1 MADKIATDQ
10 SNFDD
15 TTSELNRTEFIVR
28 QVLNRMAT
36 ATLVQVVAVDTDTVD
51 IRPMIAQIDG
61 AGNAIAHGTIH
72 NVPVFTLRAGNSAV
86 IATPVVGDIGL
97 AIFCHND
104 ISSAKKNKKPSN
116 PGSRRRFD
124 WADAL
129 YLGGFFGAAP
139 TSFVKFE
146 PGGGITIQSD
156 QPVTIRASQI
166 YANGHLTVQGDLE
179 VTGASMFQ
187 GKTFS
192 NHIHSGVASGA
203 GNSGPP
209 V

>member
-1 MADKIATDQ
+1 MADKIATGQ

-36 ATLVQVVAVDTDTVD
+36 ATLVQVMAVSAGTVD
-51 IRPMIAQIDG
+51 VRPMVAQIDG
-61 AGNAIAHGTIH
+61 AGNAIPHGTIH
-72 NVPVFTLRAGNSAV
+72 NVPVFSLRAGSSSV
-86 IATPVVGDIGL
+86 VMTPVIGDIGL

-104 ISSAKKNKKPSN
+104 ISSAKANKAPSN

-129 YLGGFFGAAP
+129 YLGGFFGADP
-139 TSFVKFE
+139 TTFIRFE
-146 PGGGITIQSD
+146 PGGGMTIQSD
-156 QPVTIRASQI
+156 QPITIQAPQI
-166 YANGHLTVQGDLE
+166 NAMGTLA
-179 VTGASMFQ
+179 VTGNLTTTGTATFA
-187 GKTFS
+187 GKAFGT
-192 NHIHSGVASGA
+192 HVHTGVTAGG

-209 V
+209 L

>member
-1 MADKIATDQ
+1 MADKIATGQ

-36 ATLVQVVAVDTDTVD
+36 ATLVQVVAISAVTVD
-51 IRPMIAQIDG
+51 IRPMVAQIDG
-61 AGNAIAHGTIH
+61 AGNAIPHGTIH
-72 NVPVFTLRAGNSAV
+72 NVPVFSLRAGSSAV
-86 IATPVVGDIGL
+86 VMTPVVGDIGL

-104 ISSAKKNKKPSN
+104 ISSAKANKAPSN

-129 YLGGFFGAAP
+129 YLGGFFGADP
-139 TSFVKFE
+139 TTFIRFE
-146 PGGGITIQSD
+146 PGGGMTIQSD
-156 QPVTIRASQI
+156 QPIMIQAPQI
-166 YANGHLTVQGDLE
+166 NAMGTLA
-179 VTGASMFQ
+179 VTGNLTATGTATFA
-187 GKTFS
+187 GKAFGT
-192 NHIHSGVASGA
+192 HVHTGVAAGG

-209 V
+209 L